1 MSALDDLLHAE
12 EDEPPQLKKLRERRR
27 QVMRFI
33 HGICNCFMNNALSLL
48 TDCNLWATVCA
59 RTPRSVLAWHAAMIA
74 CLATNAVNFGAT

>member
-33 HGICNCFMNNALSLL
+33 HGICNCFINTALSLL
-48 TDCNLWATVCA
+48 TGH
-59 RTPRSVLAWHAAMIA
+59 SS
-74 CLATNAVNFGAT
+74 